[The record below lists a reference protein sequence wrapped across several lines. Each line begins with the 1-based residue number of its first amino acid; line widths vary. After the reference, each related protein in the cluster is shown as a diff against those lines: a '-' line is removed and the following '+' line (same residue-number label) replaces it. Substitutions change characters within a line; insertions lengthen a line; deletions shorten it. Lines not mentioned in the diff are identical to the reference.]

1 MSDALAGGNL
11 LTWSLQIAC
20 LVALAGVI
28 PFLLGLAVPKA
39 RLAYW
44 QLVLVACLALPL
56 LQPWERQ
63 TVFFTPVSAAHAS
76 VTGSV
81 VMPEAAVIPLWSCVL
96 MVWAAGNAGRFVWLL
111 TGFWRMRRYRL
122 NSVPLRP
129 QRGICNFLRGME
141 ADLRVSEDVQGPVTF
156 GFLMPVVLLPAGF
169 VWLDEAKQEAI
180 LCHEI
185 QHVRRKDWLFTLAEE
200 AVRTVLWFH
209 PAIWWVLGEIQLAR
223 EQTVDR
229 EVIAMTRS
237 RDEYVD
243 ALLAVAGANPPMNN
257 SGMNL
262 APAPLFLRRRHLK
275 QRVMSILK
283 EVHMSKTRSVSVL
296 AASLLLLAGSCWLIT
311 GAMPLYGA
319 PQTVSDAAGVGVET
333 NGAPLM
339 HRNSVAYPADAL
351 SKRIEG
357 LVTVQVKLD
366 GRGNVADA
374 GVLSGP
380 EELRKAVLQSVLNW
394 HFARS
399 EANAVRQVS
408 VNFQLPKTVAPVSAV
423 TAVRTGVFQQSAA
436 NMVLKS
442 VEFAGSS
449 PQGREEV
456 MAKLPIHAGDT
467 VTPEAMSGITRAV
480 REYDEHLSV
489 SPRMVGPGEMQ
500 IVIAGAPD
508 TGTASV
514 SAEPPKAIRVGANVM
529 QANLANKVNPVYP
542 PLAKAARVQ
551 GTVQFEATIGADG
564 SIRNLRL
571 TGGPPL
577 LVQAAMQAVQQWA
590 YKPTLLNGNPVEVIT
605 TIDVNFTLEQ

>member
-1 MSDALAGGNL
+1 MSDALVGGNL
-11 LTWSLQIAC
+11 LTWSLQTGL
-20 LVALAGVI
+20 LVMVAAVM

-56 LQPWERQ
+56 LRPWERQ
-63 TVFFTPVSAAHAS
+63 TVFFTQVSAAHAA

-81 VMPEAAVIPLWSCVL
+81 VVPEAVSIPLWSWVL
-96 MVWAAGNAGRFVWLL
+96 MMLVAGIAGRFVWLL

-122 NSVPLRP
+122 NSIPLKP
-129 QRGICNFLRGME
+129 LGYWGAE
-141 ADLRVSEDVQGPVTF
+141 ADLRISEDVQSPVTF
-156 GFLMPVVLLPAGF
+156 GFLMPVVLLPASF
-169 VWLDEAKQEAI
+169 VWLDEVTQEAI

-243 ALLAVAGANPPMNN
+243 ALLAVAGANPPINN
-257 SGMNL
+257 YL
-262 APAPLFLRRRHLK
+262 AQAPLFLRRRHLK
-275 QRVMSILK
+275 QRVISILK
-283 EVHMSKTRSVSVL
+283 EGHMSKTRSVSAL

-311 GAMPLYGA
+311 GAVPLYGA
-319 PQTVSDAAGVGVET
+319 PQTIHDGAGVGVET
-333 NGAPLM
+333 NGTPLL
-339 HRNSVAYPADAL
+339 HRNAVMYPADAL

-366 GRGNVADA
+366 ERGNVADA
-374 GVLSGP
+374 SVLSGP

-394 HFARS
+394 HFAKS
-399 EANAVRQVS
+399 EANALRQVG
-408 VNFQLPKTVAPVSAV
+408 VKFELDKVAMRHSGGVVGA
-423 TAVRTGVFQQSAA
+423 VFQP

-564 SIRNLRL
+564 SIRNLHL
-571 TGGPPL
+571 TSGPPL